1 MDFSKNILREHK
13 HKADNRLII
22 TGRTM
27 IFWICLVLVL
37 NLSDVF
43 ILDND
48 AMIAWTIVS
57 CIVYFI
63 PTLYYNILKKEITP
77 AARFIYLTI
86 LVVHAGLQVAL
97 LSYHTIIM
105 LLFPLIA
112 SCLYN
117 RRAYVTYTTIISI
130 PMIWIGHFLS
140 AYINIVPNEPLRE
153 MVPILLHG
161 ALPRTIEFLAI
172 AVICRFI
179 SGCIEHLLTTLA
191 EKNRILYEDQEN
203 LILSL
208 SQIIENKSEDTGQ
221 HVRRVAAYTYL
232 LCKSLDY
239 SQEESWKISRAAMLH
254 DVGKIMIPETILE
267 KPGKLTPE
275 EFAIVKKHTEYGKLM
290 LIDTPG
296 ELFKIS
302 TEIAQQHHERWDG
315 NGYIGLKG
323 DEIATYALCVSLA
336 DVFDALVSKRSYKH
350 AWTPQEAYDEIVS
363 QKGRQFAPFVVDAFI
378 ENFDKFVEITK
389 KYPDEEK
396 ETI

>member
-130 PMIWIGHFLS
+130 PMIWIGH
-140 AYINIVPNEPLRE
+140 
-153 MVPILLHG
+153 ILH
-161 ALPRTIEFLAI
+161 
-172 AVICRFI
+172 
-179 SGCIEHLLTTLA
+179 
-191 EKNRILYEDQEN
+191 
-203 LILSL
+203 
-208 SQIIENKSEDTGQ
+208 
-221 HVRRVAAYTYL
+221 
-232 LCKSLDY
+232 
-239 SQEESWKISRAAMLH
+239 
-254 DVGKIMIPETILE
+254 
-267 KPGKLTPE
+267 
-275 EFAIVKKHTEYGKLM
+275 
-290 LIDTPG
+290 
-296 ELFKIS
+296 
-302 TEIAQQHHERWDG
+302 
-315 NGYIGLKG
+315 
-323 DEIATYALCVSLA
+323 
-336 DVFDALVSKRSYKH
+336 
-350 AWTPQEAYDEIVS
+350 
-363 QKGRQFAPFVVDAFI
+363 
-378 ENFDKFVEITK
+378 
-389 KYPDEEK
+389 
-396 ETI
+396 